1 MKFIPYHRIIDPNEN
16 SFDLL
21 SVNKLDKEKNSNLFL
36 RKKNFIDNF
45 WSTSGFSP
53 SNSNNLD
60 LSEIT
65 ENIYPNN
72 PNSSRKNRGRKRLK
86 TTDKAISP
94 FTFKHINYK
103 SKMNVN
109 FENTKELKNSSIKDI
124 LNLKIS
130 QKLKHLIT
138 MKIK

>member
-1 MKFIPYHRIIDPNEN
+1 MSYY
-16 SFDLL
+16 
-21 SVNKLDKEKNSNLFL
+21 
-36 RKKNFIDNF
+36 KKNFIDNF